1 MLRTEEEKNWY
12 IRMTAK
18 FFSDKEIVEI
28 KSLPETKYGPN
39 FSDFVIC
46 LYLEMLCSSIPDNGL
61 ILFGNMFLDND
72 NISYIVARKY
82 GRTEKVGLVQTA
94 LIIMQNLKLIELGE
108 IDEGKTVFIPAVVNN
123 TGSSKLT
130 SEQRRKRRIAAQSGK
145 SYKEL
150 PNSAVADENNDMKKF
165 KYGVYRNL
173 FLSKSEFEVLR
184 EMVPAESIQKTINH
198 CSKLKYLQTNGVGE
212 KSKKTDFM
220 LVKELLE
227 KEETSN
233 E

>member
-150 PNSAVADENNDMKKF
+150 PNSAVADEKNDMKKF